1 MITAEEML
9 TASAVRALPS
19 QERVGLVINSSGA
32 QGELRAIMDAEQ
44 AGVRQIWSTQGPTA
58 VDVLGV
64 FAVAAAQTSTIR
76 LGTSI
81 FPTYPRHPLALVAQV
96 RTIHE
101 LAPDRLRLGIG
112 PSHRRTIEGMYG
124 IPMNAPLA
132 HTREYIRVLRTALW
146 DGKVVHQG
154 RFYNITV
161 NLPTTAPVPIL
172 NSALGKG
179 AYKMAGELSDGAISW
194 NCPVPYLLKSAFPA
208 LEEGARQ
215 AERSA
220 PPLVAHIPVAYSTD
234 RRAVL
239 AAAQERFGLYGR
251 LPFYQQMFAEAGY
264 PVSQDGEIPEPLID
278 NLVVSGDEQTIA
290 DRLRELLS
298 GNLSELLLQ
307 SIPVKNEAKEWSDLA
322 RLIGTL

>member
-9 TASAVRALPS
+9 TASAVRALPA

-44 AGVRQIWSTQGPTA
+44 AGVRQVWSTQGPTA
-58 VDVLGV
+58 VDVLGI

-146 DGKVVHQG
+146 DGKVEHQG

-161 NLPTTAPVPIL
+161 NLPTPAPVPIL

-194 NCPVPYLLKSAFPA
+194 NCPVPYLLKSALPA
-208 LEEGARQ
+208 LEEEARQ
-215 AERSA
+215 AGRSA
-220 PPLVAHIPVAYSTD
+220 PPLVAHIPIAYSTD
-234 RRAVL
+234 RRAVR

-251 LPFYQQMFAEAGY
+251 LPFYRQMFAEAGY

-290 DRLRELLS
+290 DRLYELLS

-307 SIPVKNEAKEWSDLA
+307 SIPIKNEAKEWSDLA
-322 RLIGTL
+322 HLIGTL